1 MTPSATIVCEIET
14 ITDPVDTTITIDR
27 HTRIVADNG
36 PINID
41 LINYTSSICPL
52 NPYPLPHV
60 TLILD
65 GSSSEYNTVY
75 QVLPGNQPVNIR
87 IAKQGSG
94 TWVFTDSNSNWT
106 HRASGTPHLLFEEG
120 TIILAGN
127 ALGGS
132 ATGSIIGRQN
142 ATMPYLGSADFNGP
156 VALLI
161 ARQARELTEDGD
173 LIPEENREPST
184 FSRVLEIPSGA
195 INSDIILGGSSYG
208 NQNGEFGTFDSN
220 AAFRIGSSG
229 ITLASDANGYVR
241 FITAYWQK
249 VDGNPDPEID
259 VNIGT
264 QTMTGD
270 VWLDYALFPSSIN
283 NLNIRTGGLVF
294 ANGNYRFGGNPLS
307 NPPILTIGSEY
318 SSARIEMVSNI
329 QAFNSTTFIGNDNLI
344 TGGTFRLF
352 NNGTDPTVTV
362 QAGSHTI
369 SSDLIFDTTPTFDV
383 SDGCQITIGGTIQP
397 TSAGLIKNGLGTLI
411 LQEAVGYSGTTN
423 IIDGSLTV
431 NSIISG
437 PSIVDSVVFTSGTLT
452 INFNSEPS
460 INDTF
465 QILLG
470 STAQTYVTEDIS
482 LVGITGT
489 YIPAYDD
496 TTSTLTINE

>member
-1 MTPSATIVCEIET
+1 MTPTPTQTNTVTPSATIVCETET

-27 HTRIVADNG
+27 NTRIVADNG

-127 ALGGS
+127 APDGS

-156 VALLI
+156 VALLMS
-161 ARQARELTEDGD
+161 EG
-173 LIPEENREPST
+173 ST
-184 FSRVLEIPSGA
+184 WSRVLNIPSG
-195 INSDIILGGSSYG
+195 ITNSEVILGASSYP
-208 NQNGEFGTFDSN
+208 NQNGEFGTFDNN

-362 QAGSHTI
+362 QAGNHTI
-369 SSDLIFDTTPTFDV
+369 SSDLIFDTTPTVDV
-383 SDGCQITIGGTIQP
+383 SDSCQITIGGTIQS